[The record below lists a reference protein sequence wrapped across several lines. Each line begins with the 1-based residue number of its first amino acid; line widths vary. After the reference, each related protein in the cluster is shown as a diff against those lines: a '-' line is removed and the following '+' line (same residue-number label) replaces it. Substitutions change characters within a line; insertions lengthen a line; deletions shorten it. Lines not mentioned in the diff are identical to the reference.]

1 MKGHAFTAYLRIYQP
16 LAAFPPRE
24 RAEWAAYVE
33 AGQVL
38 PASLLVGR
46 EERRGLARALGLTVG
61 AEREHALV
69 ERVGDV
75 VFLCPLRT
83 ELRTLQSL
91 VAFRSSVP
99 DEVADAFVSAGDVE
113 RAEPDPGA
121 LGERAAGVAQPH
133 PAGGLACPPAL
144 VRPVRGRRAAGRGP
158 VVGPGGPP
166 HLPDHH
172 AQGAQPR
179 LPGGLASSRS

>member
-1 MKGHAFTAYLRIYQP
+1 MTSWTGPGGIAAGAARAVGGTHPKVNLPQAHTYTLLTMKGHAFTAYLRVYQP

-24 RAEWAAYVE
+24 RVEWAAYVE

-46 EERRGLARALGLTVG
+46 EERRGLARALGLSVG
-61 AEREHALV
+61 AEREDALV

-75 VFLCPLRT
+75 VFLCPLHT

-99 DEVADAFVSAGDVE
+99 DEVADAFVSVGDVE
-113 RAEPDPGA
+113 K
-121 LGERAAGVAQPH
+121 LSLIH
-133 PAGGLACPPAL
+133 I
-144 VRPVRGRRAAGRGP
+144 
-158 VVGPGGPP
+158 
-166 HLPDHH
+166 
-172 AQGAQPR
+172 
-179 LPGGLASSRS
+179 